1 MSTLVGHRAPG
12 FSATAVMPDDTFCED
27 FSLDTLLGKY
37 VVFFFYPLD
46 FTFVCPSEILAFNRR
61 LVDFHDRDCEVVGAS
76 VDSHYTH
83 LAWKKTP
90 VEDGG
95 IGPIKFPLI
104 SDITKR
110 IARDYAILSDDA
122 VALRATFLLD
132 RDGIVRHQVVNDPD
146 LGRNIDD
153 TLRTLDALRHVQA
166 TGQVCPANW
175 QVGRQAMNATPAGV
189 AKYLKD
195 LSLDL

>member
-12 FSATAVMPDDTFCED
+12 FTATAVMPDDTFYED
-27 FSLDTLLGKY
+27 FSLDMLLGRY
-37 VVFFFYPLD
+37 VVLFFYPLD

-61 LVDFHDRDCEVVGAS
+61 LDDFHDRDCDVVGVS
-76 VDSHYTH
+76 VDSHYAH

-95 IGPIKFPLI
+95 IGPVQFPLV
-104 SDITKR
+104 SDITKQ

-122 VALRATFLLD
+122 AALRATFLLD

-153 TLRTLDALRHVQA
+153 TLRTLDALRHVRA